1 MRCTAM
7 TNDCYI
13 RWTDLS
19 IYIEKHI
26 PSMVMHCVLENTT
39 REYTAT

>member
-1 MRCTAM
+1 MQCIAM

-13 RWTDLS
+13 CWTDLS

-26 PSMVMHCVLENTT
+26 LSMVTHCVLDNTT
-39 REYTAT
+39 REYTAI